1 MSKLRVFVTRF
12 ETKVNYDA
20 TILTLFIFMFGLH
33 TWSITY
39 RITNNIIQK
48 CFI

>member
-20 TILTLFIFMFGLH
+20 TILLYLFSCLAYTQGP
-33 TWSITY
+33 
-39 RITNNIIQK
+39 
-48 CFI
+48 